1 MLLILGLGNP
11 GEEYVNTRHNLGFMF
26 LDKIKKKFSFPE
38 YKEKFIGFISN
49 KKILNNNVLL
59 LKPKTFMNLS
69 GNSLEQVIKFYKLS
83 IKNIIVIHD
92 DLDLELAKIR
102 IKQNGGHGGHNGI
115 KNIISKIG
123 NDFTRIKIGIKSIH
137 KVSNPKDYV
146 LEKFNKIEQKEIDS
160 LLDKLAHNFDFVLQ
174 KEFAKLLN
182 KISIK

>member
-11 GEEYVNTRHNLGFMF
+11 GDEYIYTRHNLGFMF

-38 YKEKFIGFISN
+38 YKEKFLGYITN
-49 KKILNNNVLL
+49 KKILDNNVIL

-83 IKNIIVIHD
+83 VKNIIVIHD
-92 DLDLELAKIR
+92 DLDLEFAKVR
-102 IKQNGGHGGHNGI
+102 VKQNGGHGGHNGI

-160 LLDKLAHNFDFVLQ
+160 LSDKLAHNFDFVLQ
-174 KEFAKLLN
+174 KEFVKLLN

>member
-11 GEEYVNTRHNLGFMF
+11 GDEYINTRHNLGFMF
-26 LDKIKKKFSFPE
+26 LDKIKKNLNFPE
-38 YKEKFIGFISN
+38 YKEKFIGFISK
-49 KKILNNNVLL
+49 KKILDNNVLL

-83 IKNIIVIHD
+83 INNIIVVHD

-123 NDFTRIKIGIKSIH
+123 NDFTRIKIGIKSIQ
-137 KVSNPKDYV
+137 KISNTKDYV
-146 LEKFNKIEQKEIDS
+146 LGKFNKIEQKEIDS
-160 LLDKLAHNFDFVLQ
+160 SLDKLTNNFDFIVQ
-174 KEFAKLLN
+174 KEFVKLLN
-182 KISIK
+182 NINVQ

>member
-11 GEEYVNTRHNLGFMF
+11 GDEYNDTRHNIGFMF
-26 LDKIKKKFSFPE
+26 LDKLKKNFNFPE
-38 YKEKFIGFISN
+38 YKEKFIGFVSN
-49 KKILNNNVLL
+49 KKISNNNVLL

-83 IKNIIVIHD
+83 IENIIVIHD

-123 NDFTRIKIGIKSIH
+123 NDFTRIKIGIKSIQ
-137 KVSNPKDYV
+137 KISNTKDYV
-146 LEKFNKIEQKEIDS
+146 LGKFNKIEQKEIDS
-160 LLDKLAHNFDFVLQ
+160 SLDKLTNNFDFIVQ
-174 KEFAKLLN
+174 KEFVKLLN
-182 KISIK
+182 NINVQ